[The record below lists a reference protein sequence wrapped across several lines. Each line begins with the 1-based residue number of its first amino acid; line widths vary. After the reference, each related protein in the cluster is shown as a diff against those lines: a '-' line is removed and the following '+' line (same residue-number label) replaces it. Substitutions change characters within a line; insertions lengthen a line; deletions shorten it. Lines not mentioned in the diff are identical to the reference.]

1 MRLRGK
7 VFLHTE
13 STVFGDI
20 KGLREKKKIVFL
32 EPVG

>member
-7 VFLHTE
+7 VFLYTE

-20 KGLREKKKIVFL
+20 KGLREKKIVFL